1 MLELINPSP
10 LDILRFASDTFAF
23 RQKVLRTYKRS
34 PEDAFALTVEKFST
48 PSRHMRGQ
56 PPLKQLR
63 ADSMKYFDWNAR
75 QWREAEPMLE
85 AMIIEV
91 KRFDIQ
97 HRGESVQCYRWFKPG
112 VRSKKPRKRMLLCH
126 GWEGYAFNFA
136 ALICAAY
143 ESGWEVVAFDHL
155 GHGASGGVLGSLPI
169 SLSTLIAVADD
180 IGPLDLLVGHSLGGA
195 ASAWATAHHRV
206 NTQRLVL
213 LAPFYDII
221 KLTRLWV
228 KAHLLTEEIRE
239 GLQRGLEGNT
249 GMTADDFMPKQLGHR
264 FDRPVLVIHD
274 PKDPI
279 TAYRHSVALAQEC
292 GHATLVTAQGQGH
305 VRLLA
310 NPDYVAQ
317 ILNFAT

>member
-10 LDILRFASDTFAF
+10 LDILRFASDTLAF

-34 PEDAFALTVEKFST
+34 PDDAFALTVEKFST
-48 PSRHMRGQ
+48 PARRMRGQ

-63 ADSMKYFDWNAR
+63 ADSMKYFDWTAR

-85 AMIIEV
+85 AMIAGAE
-91 KRFDIQ
+91 RFDIQ
-97 HRGESVQCYRWFKPG
+97 HRGESVQCYRWLNAG
-112 VRSKKPRKRMLLCH
+112 VRSKQPRKRMLLCH

-136 ALICAAY
+136 ALICAAC
-143 ESGWEVVAFDHL
+143 ESGWEVIAFDHL
-155 GHGASGGVLGSLPI
+155 GHGASGGALAGLPI
-169 SLSTLIAVADD
+169 SLSTLITVADEV
-180 IGPLDLLVGHSLGGA
+180 GPVDLLVGHSLGGA

-206 NTQRLVL
+206 KAQHLVL

-221 KLTRLWV
+221 KLTQLWV
-228 KAHLLTEEIRE
+228 KAHFLSEEIRE
-239 GLQRGLEGNT
+239 GLQRGLEGDT
-249 GMTADDFMPKQLGHR
+249 GMTARDFMPQALAPR

-279 TAYRHSVALAQEC
+279 TAFRHSRALAEASE
-292 GHATLVTAQGQGH
+292 HTTLVTAQGQGH

-317 ILNFAT
+317 ILKFAA